1 MNSRITIVVVIIFVL
16 LGASVAIWYWGIELP
31 AQEAKEKAR
40 LEQIAKEQAEQ
51 KRKEEAAQKQAQY
64 DQLIASGDAAFDQ
77 ESWNEAYSFYSDA
90 SATLPNQQYPKDQ
103 LVLVNEKLDEIA
115 ALEAKKAAG
124 FVETLEAPT
133 GRFYVIVSSSFDGDL
148 AMDYAS
154 KLAKEGN
161 NVSIIPPKGSNKFFH
176 RVSVGGYDT
185 WDQAVNATS
194 TFSSFANE
202 VWVLKY

>member
-1 MNSRITIVVVIIFVL
+1 MKSRITIVVIVIIAL
-16 LGASVAIWYWGIELP
+16 LGASVAIWYWGIEKP
-31 AQEAKEKAR
+31 AQEAAEKAR

-51 KRKEEAAQKQAQY
+51 RRKEEAAQKQVQY

-77 ESWNEAYSFYSDA
+77 ERWNEAYSFYSDA
-90 SATLPNQQYPKDQ
+90 SATLPNQQYAKDQ
-103 LVLVNEKLDEIA
+103 LALVSVKLEEIA

-124 FVETLEAPT
+124 FVETLESPT

-148 AMDYAS
+148 AMDYAT

-161 NVSIIPPKGSNKFFH
+161 DVKIIPPKGSNKFFH
-176 RVSVGGYDT
+176 RVSVGDYDT
-185 WDQAVNATS
+185 WDQAVSATS
-194 TFSSFANE
+194 TFSSFESE